1 MLDKL
6 DLLMDASDPDA
17 VRSPSLIIAAKL
29 RCAAD
34 GIPESSAETT
44 PCELAAFPLCLTV
57 DCHALSS
64 IFPTY
69 VDSTT

>member
-6 DLLMDASDPDA
+6 DLLMDAADTDT
-17 VRSPSLIIAAKL
+17 VRSPRLIIAAKL
-29 RCAAD
+29 RRAAN
-34 GIPESSAETT
+34 GIPESSAESA
-44 PCELAAFPLCLTV
+44 PCELAAFTLCLTV